1 MKLLKFVMC
10 AAATLL
16 LLVAAADTHLA
27 FVAR

>member
-1 MKLLKFVMC
+1 VMC